1 MEKMVGV
8 SDPSIEEFIEKY
20 RDVKYTSLFDRVI
33 VDVHDVRI
41 GEYLDRKS
49 ELYGGVEIRLP
60 IMVLPSVEG
69 VSAEVFDVSDSL
81 EMTVIFV
88 FPTGDGYQ
96 MVYFYNGSDGSFYS
110 AMLGSAVTTLV
121 KEKVGTLRDLFGKLL
136 ELSKVDSYVF
146 EEFNFYNHSILSY
159 VKDRVGDGGDT
170 VKFTGDSFDVYKV
183 YTDKDGRVTT
193 MSTIGMSRLDTG
205 YESGDRE
212 VGFELIAGY
221 LNEIGGSSD
230 WFKELVYDLYM
241 SDVSMSPGFCVT
253 GLTELEKLNKGF
265 VAVVMIPPSL
275 WDSFELL
282 KVENRAV
289 LWLWAVPITSREFK
303 LLQSGGL
310 DELLEYWN
318 KNRTQLLDI
327 SRRDKRFKFF

>member
-41 GEYLDRKS
+41 GEYLDRKT
-49 ELYGGVEIRLP
+49 ELYDGVEIRLP
-60 IMVLPSVEG
+60 IMLLPSGDG
-69 VSAEVFDVSDSL
+69 VSAEEIAASDPL
-81 EMTVIFV
+81 EMTVIFL
-88 FPTGDGYQ
+88 FNTGDGYQ

-121 KEKVGTLRDLFGKLL
+121 KEKVGTLRDLFSKLL
-136 ELSKVDSYVF
+136 EMSKVDEYVF

-183 YTDKDGRVTT
+183 STDKGGRVTT
-193 MSTIGMSRLDTG
+193 MSTIGLSTVDSQYEIGERLIG
-205 YESGDRE
+205 I
-212 VGFELIAGY
+212 ELLAGR
-221 LNEIGGSSD
+221 LNEIEGSSD

-241 SDVSMSPGFCVT
+241 SKVSLSIGFYVT
-253 GLTELEKLNKGF
+253 GLTELAKLNKGF

-282 KVENRAV
+282 HVEDRGV
-289 LWLWAVPITSREFK
+289 LWLWAVPITKRELG
-303 LLQSGGL
+303 LLQSKGV